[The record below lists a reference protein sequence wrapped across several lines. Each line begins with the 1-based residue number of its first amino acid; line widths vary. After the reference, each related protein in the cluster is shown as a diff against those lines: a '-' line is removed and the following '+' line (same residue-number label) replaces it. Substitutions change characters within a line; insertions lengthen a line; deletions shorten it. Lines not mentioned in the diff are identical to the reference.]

1 MYFYHVFSCSCIYI
15 SVIASFIPDFTN
27 IIQLVG
33 SRCAYIFTNDIIMK
47 SSFYFCVLTNMEGSD
62 TMFNTLFVVLIAPI
76 IVGVIVTLFSH
87 WLNKRNK

>member
-1 MYFYHVFSCSCIYI
+1 MYSYHVYFLLLYI
-15 SVIASFIPDFTN
+15 SVVASFIPYFTN

-47 SSFYFCVLTNMEGSD
+47 SSFYFCVLTNMEGGD

-76 IVGVIVTLFSH
+76 IVGVIGHVIFTLV
-87 WLNKRNK
+87 K

>member
-1 MYFYHVFSCSCIYI
+1 MYFYHVYFLLLYI
-15 SVIASFIPDFTN
+15 SVVASFIPYFTN

-47 SSFYFCVLTNMEGSD
+47 SSFYFCVLTNMEGGD

-76 IVGVIVTLFSH
+76 IVGVIGHVIFTLV
-87 WLNKRNK
+87 K